1 MFVGSK
7 TMLSKFEDFDF
18 SLVERGELIVFL
30 LLNTSALPWTKNG
43 TGNYILATHRGNLA
57 ISWWCLTAFY
67 IC

>member
-30 LLNTSALPWTKNG
+30 LLNTSALPWTKTG
-43 TGNYILATHRGNLA
+43 IGNYILAAHRGNLA
-57 ISWWCLTAFY
+57 ISWRCLTAFY